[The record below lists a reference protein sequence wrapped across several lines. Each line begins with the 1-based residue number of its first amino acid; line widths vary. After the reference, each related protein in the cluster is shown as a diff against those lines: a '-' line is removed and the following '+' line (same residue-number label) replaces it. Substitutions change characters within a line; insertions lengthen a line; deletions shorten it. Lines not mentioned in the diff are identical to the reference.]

1 VWHEVFTLRD
11 ETLMNGRQGF
21 LLQDKGTKALLAKPA
36 VAHFAAHFSVHEN
49 ENGPSHEA
57 GAIARG
63 SSSAR

>member
-1 VWHEVFTLRD
+1 
-11 ETLMNGRQGF
+11 MNGRQGF